1 MADRDL
7 RIRMLLEA
15 ADRVTKPLKDIAG
28 GAGRAS
34 TALKATR
41 DRLREIE
48 RVQGDVD
55 AFRKLK
61 SGLATTTEAMEAA
74 RQRATQLGR
83 DLAATEAPTRAMAR
97 EFAGA
102 KREAEQL
109 TRQHQAESRE
119 LTTIR
124 SRLTEAGV
132 STRHLAAAEQALA
145 ADARHTNAELREQT
159 ERLEQL
165 QSRSRRFSAAKGQF
179 GKGQELA
186 GSLAAGGASALAV
199 GVGSGTVVASVAKDA
214 MNLED
219 KMAGVRKVSGMSAI
233 EIGKMA
239 ADIQQ
244 MTRTIPLTAVELA
257 GITED
262 AAAAGVGHGM
272 KDQRRQLV
280 DFATQ
285 AAKMGTAFGMTA
297 DEAGTTM
304 MAWREAFQAPL
315 PKLKELGDQ
324 VNALNAKFG
333 GKGPEI
339 AQVIESI
346 GSLGKVAGVS
356 SPQVAALASRLSSL
370 HVAPEIAA
378 TGIKNLMLQLN
389 MGSSA
394 RKRLLMGYK
403 AIGVDAVAIAKG
415 MQANA
420 GATILDVFDRV
431 ARLPK
436 VQQTATLTNMFGRE
450 SVAPIAAMLTGLDQL
465 KARFDLVSDASVY
478 GGQVQREYDR
488 RLATS
493 SNQLKLADNRFTA
506 LKITIG
512 TRLLPTI
519 NLAADKLGALFDR
532 FNTFASAHPKLTQA
546 MIVSVAVI
554 AAMLT
559 VLGALGIALAAII
572 GPFAAVSAV
581 ATFFEVGMLP
591 IIGIAAAVVVGI
603 GLLAAAVYLIYSN
616 WGPIIGWFSGIWNE
630 LKHDAQGGL
639 SGIAAM
645 IVDFNLFGGIY
656 RAFAML
662 VNWLGGS
669 MPSKLSDVGR
679 MLIQGLIGGIKDQL
693 NALKATV
700 LKAAGSTALWFRQAL
715 GIHSPSRVFHG
726 FGGFMMEG
734 LANGIAGGE
743 DGPVRR
749 IERLS
754 RRVQGAI
761 AAGAAVG
768 SIAGAAHA
776 ASAPAGRAAG
786 APGPANHYEVH
797 FHPSAGMDE
806 QMLFAKFERW
816 HADQERKKAA
826 AGRSA
831 YADTPDWE

>member
-48 RVQGDVD
+48 RVQGDVE

-61 SGLATTTEAMEAA
+61 SGLATTTDAMEAA

-97 EFAGA
+97 DFAAA

-124 SRLTEAGV
+124 ARLTDAGV

-145 ADARHTNAELREQT
+145 ADTRHTNAELREQT

-165 QSRSRRFSAAKGQF
+165 QSRSRRFGAAKAQF

-199 GVGSGTVVASVAKDA
+199 GVGSGTVVAAVAKDA

-219 KMAGVRKVSGMSAI
+219 KMAGVRKVSGMSAL

-272 KDQRRQLV
+272 KDQRQQLV

-285 AAKMGTAFGMTA
+285 AAKMGTAFGMSA

-315 PKLKELGDQ
+315 PELKRLGDQ

-415 MQANA
+415 MQTNA

-532 FNTFASAHPKLTQA
+532 FNAFASEHPKLTQA

-559 VLGALGIALAAII
+559 VLGALGIALAAIV
-572 GPFAAVSAV
+572 GPFAAVAAV

-616 WGPIIGWFSGIWNE
+616 WGPIVGWFGRLWASVRAGISGFGTW
-630 LKHDAQGGL
+630 LADAGRWLIDGL
-639 SGIAAM
+639 VTGITSRLA
-645 IVDFNLFGGIY
+645 
-656 RAFAML
+656 
-662 VNWLGGS
+662 
-669 MPSKLSDVGR
+669 
-679 MLIQGLIGGIKDQL
+679 
-693 NALKATV
+693 ALKSAV
-700 LKAAGSTALWFRQAL
+700 VGAANMAASWFKSAL

-726 FGGFMMEG
+726 FGGYMMQG
-734 LANGIAGGE
+734 LTNGITDNE
-743 DGPVRR
+743 DAPVRR
-749 IERLS
+749 LDRLS
-754 RRVQGAI
+754 RRVQAAI
-761 AAGAAVG
+761 ATGAAFG
-768 SIAGAAHA
+768 SIA
-776 ASAPAGRAAG
+776 APAQSASPAAG
-786 APGPANHYEVH
+786 RMAGQPPSNHYEVH

-806 QMLFAKFERW
+806 QALFDKFERW
-816 HADQERKKAA
+816 HADQERKKGAA
-826 AGRSA
+826 ARSG